1 MSSPTENN
9 VELTINDLAALRQI
23 VDIASQR
30 GAFRAQELESVGKT
44 FNKLNT
50 FIETII
56 ENQKEQEEEKGE

>member
-56 ENQKEQEEEKGE
+56 ENQKEQEEKGE